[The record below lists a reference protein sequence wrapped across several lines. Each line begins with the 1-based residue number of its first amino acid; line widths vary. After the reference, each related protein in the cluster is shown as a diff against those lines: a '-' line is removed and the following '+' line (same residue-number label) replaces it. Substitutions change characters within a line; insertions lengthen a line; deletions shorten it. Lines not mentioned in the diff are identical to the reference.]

1 METQVEQAA
10 VATAPEYEWAIV
22 EIMGHRKHAGRVRE
36 EERFGAKMLRVDV
49 PTVVIDPAHTLGDLE
64 NGKPLYS
71 VEKWTT
77 HWYGGSSIFSFTL
90 TDEES
95 VMRINRPY
103 YSPQRYIAPPHDPD
117 SDEDDF
123 EGGDRG

>member
-1 METQVEQAA
+1 MDSQTEQVAVEAA
-10 VATAPEYEWAIV
+10 PDFEWAIV

-49 PTVVIDPAHTLGDLE
+49 PKIEMIETMDEAHPH
-64 NGKPLYS
+64 PLPR
-71 VEKWTT
+71 VTGWTT
-77 HWYGGSSIFSFTL
+77 HWYGGPSIFSFTL

-117 SDEDDF
+117 FDEVEFD
-123 EGGDRG
+123 GGDE

>member
-1 METQVEQAA
+1 MDAA
-10 VATAPEYEWAIV
+10 STPAAAGTEPEFEWAIV

-36 EERFGAKMLRVDV
+36 EERFGAKMLRIDV
-49 PTVVIDPAHTLGDLE
+49 PTIAIVGVDLAADA
-64 NGKPLYS
+64 GGGS
-71 VEKWTT
+71 FTSTAVTGWTT

-103 YSPQRYIAPPHDPD
+103 YSPKRYIAPQHD
-117 SDEDDF
+117 SDFDEIDMPGEED
-123 EGGDRG
+123 

>member
-1 METQVEQAA
+1 MSTAEQTGTEPAF
-10 VATAPEYEWAIV
+10 EWAIV

-49 PTVVIDPAHTLGDLE
+49 PKLLVEHTGKEDDPPTFI
-64 NGKPLYS
+64 

-77 HWYGGSSIFSFTL
+77 HWYGGPSIFSFTL
-90 TDEES
+90 TDEAS

-103 YSPQRYIAPPHDPD
+103 YSPQRYIAPPDRPVDPD
-117 SDEDDF
+117 PDFDEVDN
-123 EGGDRG
+123 EEPAL

>member
-1 METQVEQAA
+1 MDSQTAQPAVEA
-10 VATAPEYEWAIV
+10 APEYEWAIV

-49 PTVVIDPAHTLGDLE
+49 PTITIAPPAEDGGQPVVT
-64 NGKPLYS
+64 

-117 SDEDDF
+117 FDEVDFSGEDD
-123 EGGDRG
+123 

>member
-1 METQVEQAA
+1 MTEG
-10 VATAPEYEWAIV
+10 ATAAADPEFEYAVV

-49 PTVVIDPAHTLGDLE
+49 PTLTVTPPTEEG
-64 NGKPLYS
+64 GQPTYS

-77 HWYGGSSIFSFTL
+77 HWYGGPSIFSFTL

-103 YSPQRYIAPPHDPD
+103 YSPQRYIAPPDPD
-117 SDEDDF
+117 FDEIEDEEEPAF
-123 EGGDRG
+123 

>member
-1 METQVEQAA
+1 MDGQIEQPAVEA
-10 VATAPEYEWAIV
+10 APEYEWAVV

-49 PTVVIDPAHTLGDLE
+49 PTITIAPPAEEGGQPVVT
-64 NGKPLYS
+64 

-77 HWYGGSSIFSFTL
+77 HWYGGPSIFSFTL

-103 YSPQRYIAPPHDPD
+103 YSPQRYIAPPDPD
-117 SDEDDF
+117 FDEVEFD
-123 EGGDRG
+123 GGDE

>member
-1 METQVEQAA
+1 MDTPVQNVADAA
-10 VATAPEYEWAIV
+10 EADFEWAVV

-49 PTVVIDPAHTLGDLE
+49 PTVVLTPPTEEGGQPTAT
-64 NGKPLYS
+64 

-77 HWYGGSSIFSFTL
+77 HWYGGPSIFSFTL

-103 YSPQRYIAPPHDPD
+103 YSPQRYIAPPDRF
-117 SDEDDF
+117 DEDDDDV
-123 EGGDRG
+123 EVPY

>member
-1 METQVEQAA
+1 MSDETTA
-10 VATAPEYEWAIV
+10 VADDAGFEWAIV
-22 EIMGHRKHAGRVRE
+22 EIMGHRKHVGRVRE

-49 PTVVIDPAHTLGDLE
+49 PTIMVTSPPEAGEQPT
-64 NGKPLYS
+64 YS

-77 HWYGGSSIFSFTL
+77 HWYGGPSIFSFTL

-103 YSPQRYIAPPHDPD
+103 YSPQRYIAPPETVDGEPYDQTDDDP
-117 SDEDDF
+117 E
-123 EGGDRG
+123 ERPW

>member
-1 METQVEQAA
+1 MDTASA
-10 VATAPEYEWAIV
+10 PATAGTEPEFEWAIV

-36 EERFGAKMLRVDV
+36 EERFGAKMLRIDV
-49 PTVVIDPAHTLGDLE
+49 PTLAVVPPAAEGEQPSFD
-64 NGKPLYS
+64 

-77 HWYGGSSIFSFTL
+77 HWYGGPSIFSFTL

-103 YSPQRYIAPPHDPD
+103 YSPQRYIAPPHD
-117 SDEDDF
+117 SDFDEIDMPGEED
-123 EGGDRG
+123 

>member
-1 METQVEQAA
+1 MDGQTEQPAVEA
-10 VATAPEYEWAIV
+10 APEYEWAVV

-49 PTVVIDPAHTLGDLE
+49 PTIILAPPAEDGGQPVTT
-64 NGKPLYS
+64 

-77 HWYGGSSIFSFTL
+77 HWYGGTSIFSFTL

-103 YSPQRYIAPPHDPD
+103 YSPQRYIAPPHDND
-117 SDEDDF
+117 FDEVSYDD
-123 EGGDRG
+123 